1 MAGICIPFTAL
12 AKAGTSRLSEI
23 TEPRAH
29 RTHCSWDG
37 SSSKTDLDKESS
49 DLYCRSLI
57 MTRSKT
63 NAYHEDVQL
72 LASQLLLGIVENLLL
87 EDGGERR
94 KEHGCHIDS
103 RVHGADLLHHNTISS
118 VP

>member
-1 MAGICIPFTAL
+1 
-12 AKAGTSRLSEI
+12 
-23 TEPRAH
+23 
-29 RTHCSWDG
+29 
-37 SSSKTDLDKESS
+37 
-49 DLYCRSLI
+49 

-63 NAYHEDVQL
+63 NAYHKNVQL
-72 LASQLLLGIVENLLL
+72 LASQLLLGIVEDLLL

-103 RVHGADLLHHNTISS
+103 RVHGAYLSHQITISS